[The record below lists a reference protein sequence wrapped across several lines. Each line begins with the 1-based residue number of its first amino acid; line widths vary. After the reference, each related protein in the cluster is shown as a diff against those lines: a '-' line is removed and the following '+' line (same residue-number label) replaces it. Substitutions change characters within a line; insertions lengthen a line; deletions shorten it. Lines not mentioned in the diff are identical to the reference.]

1 MFSDFEVRSKI
12 NKIFKAHNPLEEY
25 SVRIYKI
32 DRYFYEQY
40 EKIMLIDDNK
50 CKQILFKIDI
60 YFSEYSLV
68 AEINKTC
75 VDRDIIL
82 EIIRQKSL
90 EKKLNCQFIL
100 NYDYE
105 LGNIHTFT
113 DEFKN
118 NKMKEL

>member
-40 EKIMLIDDNK
+40 EKIMQIDDNK
-50 CKQILFKIDI
+50 RKQILFKIDI

-90 EKKLNCQFIL
+90 EKKLNCKFIL

-105 LGNIHTFT
+105 LGKIHTFI
-113 DEFKN
+113 DEFEN
-118 NKMKEL
+118 NKIK